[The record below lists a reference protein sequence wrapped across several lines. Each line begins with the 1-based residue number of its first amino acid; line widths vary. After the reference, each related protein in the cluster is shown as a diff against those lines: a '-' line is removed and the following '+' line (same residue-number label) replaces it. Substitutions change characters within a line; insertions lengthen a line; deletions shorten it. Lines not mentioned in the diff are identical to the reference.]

1 MEKEIEE
8 GLLIRATKTKTLVM
22 FRGEEDFHPCLLKK
36 TNLRIMSLGEYQIE
50 GRLDSDGTLD
60 IFWSKQ
66 IMGRIK
72 NPETEE
78 EVRTFWRDW
87 FSDINFEAYPLPVV
101 KKLWFK
107 NKKYL
112 PVATLNEVEKQW
124 EVFLSIKDDER
135 KMDLNWVKKVIY
147 IWADKGGEGK
157 SLTAR
162 EWASR
167 DYPVEEWIQLA
178 ASTDHWQDRY
188 GGQKCMILDDLRG
201 NSANYGCLLNML
213 DPHSSNELA
222 ARYHNV
228 TLGRCEEI
236 IITSIKSP
244 LELFNKDEIKESIY
258 QLIRRISEFYKIV
271 DGKLIP
277 YYYDDKT
284 GTLKEMGF
292 PEPSSVPAP
301 GTYPAHEMEIEI
313 LW

>member
-1 MEKEIEE
+1 MEKEIKE
-8 GLLIRATKTKTLVM
+8 GLLIRATRDNWLVKM
-22 FRGEEDFHPCLLKK
+22 KDEPEFHPCRLDSKK
-36 TNLRIMSLGEYQIE
+36 ARLYTLGEYEIK
-50 GRLDSDGTLD
+50 GNLNSDGTLD
-60 IFWSKQ
+60 ISWSKQ
-66 IMGRIK
+66 ILGRIK
-72 NPETEE
+72 CPETER
-78 EVRTFWRDW
+78 EVETFWRDW
-87 FSDINFEAYPLPVV
+87 FSDINFEIYPLPVV

-112 PVATLNEVEKQW
+112 SASTLNEVEKQW
-124 EVFLSIKDDER
+124 EIFLSIKDDER

-167 DYPVEEWIQLA
+167 DYPVEEWVQLA

-292 PEPSSVPAP
+292 PEISSVPAP
-301 GTYPAHEMEIEI
+301 GTYPAHEMETNI
-313 LW
+313 L

>member
-1 MEKEIEE
+1 MENEIRE
-8 GLLIRATKTKTLVM
+8 GLLIRAAKSSFLVR
-22 FRGEEDFHPCLLKK
+22 FEDEEEFHPCQLRKSDWK
-36 TNLRIMSLGEYQIE
+36 TISLGEYQIR
-50 GRLDSDGTLD
+50 GRLLQDKILD
-60 IFWSKQ
+60 ISSYKQ
-66 IMGRIK
+66 ITGVIK
-72 NPETEE
+72 YPDTEKE
-78 EVRTFWRDW
+78 REIFWKDW

-101 KKLWFK
+101 KKIWFK
-107 NKKYL
+107 YKKYL
-112 PVATLNEVEKQW
+112 PVSILNEVEKQW

-135 KMDLNWVKKVIY
+135 KMSLNWVKKVIY

-167 DYPVEEWIQLA
+167 DYPIEEWVQLA

-271 DGKLIP
+271 NGKLIP

-292 PEPSSVPAP
+292 PEVQNVPAP
-301 GTYPAHEMEIEI
+301 GTYPAKEMETNII
-313 LW
+313 

>member
-1 MEKEIEE
+1 MEKEIKK
-8 GLLIRATKTKTLVM
+8 GLVIRATRDDWLVKM
-22 FRGEEDFHPCLLKK
+22 EDEPEFHPCRVDSKK
-36 TNLRIMSLGEYQIE
+36 NRLYPLGEYEIK
-50 GRLDSDGTLD
+50 GNLNSDGTLD
-60 IFWSKQ
+60 ISWSKQ
-66 IMGRIK
+66 ILGRIK
-72 NPETEE
+72 YPETEQ
-78 EVRTFWRDW
+78 EVETFWRDW

-101 KKLWFK
+101 KKLWFR

-112 PVATLNEVEKQW
+112 PASTLNEVEKQW
-124 EVFLSIKDDER
+124 EIFLSIKDDER

-244 LELFNKDEIKESIY
+244 LDLFNKDEIKESIY

-271 DGKLIP
+271 DGKIIP

-301 GTYPAHEMEIEI
+301 GTYPAHEMETNI
-313 LW
+313 L

>member
-1 MEKEIEE
+1 MEKEIKK
-8 GLLIRATKTKTLVM
+8 GLLIRPTREDWLVKM
-22 FRGEEDFHPCLLKK
+22 EDEPDFHSCRLNPKK
-36 TNLRIMSLGEYQIE
+36 ERLYPLGEYKIE
-50 GRLDSDGTLD
+50 GVLDSDGTLD
-60 IFWSKQ
+60 VFCSKQ
-66 IMGRIK
+66 VLGRIK
-72 NPETEE
+72 CPETEQ
-78 EVRTFWRDW
+78 EVETFWRDW
-87 FSDINFEAYPLPVV
+87 FSNINFEVYPLPVI

-112 PVATLNEVEKQW
+112 PVSTLNEVEKQW

-167 DYPVEEWIQLA
+167 DYPVEEWVQLA

-228 TLGRCEEI
+228 TLGRCEEV

-244 LELFNKDEIKESIY
+244 IELFNKDEIKESIY
-258 QLIRRISEFYKIV
+258 QLVRRISEFYKIV
-271 DGKLIP
+271 DGKIIP

-301 GTYPAHEMEIEI
+301 GTYPAHEMEINI
-313 LW
+313 L

>member
-1 MEKEIEE
+1 MAKK
-8 GLLIRATKTKTLVM
+8 GLLIKADRKTALVSFDEEE
-22 FRGEEDFHPCLLKK
+22 FRPCQVSKK
-36 TNLRIMSLGEYQIE
+36 LWKIMLIGQYEIE
-50 GRLDSDGTLD
+50 GSLAEDGTLD
-60 IFWSKQ
+60 VLRLKQ
-66 IMGRIK
+66 ITGVIK
-72 NPETEE
+72 RPETEE
-78 EVRTFWRDW
+78 ECKTYWRDW
-87 FSDINFEAYPLPVV
+87 FSEINFEAYPMPVV
-101 KKLWFK
+101 KKIFFK
-107 NKKYL
+107 NRRYL
-112 PVATLNEVEKQW
+112 PASALERAEKEW
-124 EVFLSIKDDER
+124 EIFLTIKDDER

-167 DYPVEEWIQLA
+167 DYPVEEWVQLA

-188 GGQKCMILDDLRG
+188 SGQKCMILDDLRG

-277 YYYDDKT
+277 YYYDDETK
-284 GTLKEMGF
+284 TLKEMGF
-292 PEPSSVPAP
+292 PEPIAVPAP
-301 GTYPAHEMEIEI
+301 GTYPAKEMEIN
-313 LW
+313 L